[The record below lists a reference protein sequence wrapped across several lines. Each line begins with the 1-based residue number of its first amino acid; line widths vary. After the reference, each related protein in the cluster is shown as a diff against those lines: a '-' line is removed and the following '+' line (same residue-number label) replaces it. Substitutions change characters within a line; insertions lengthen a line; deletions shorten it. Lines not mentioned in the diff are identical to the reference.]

1 VIAPDRGDEAL
12 MRAALTA
19 AASAD
24 YATSPNPMVG
34 CVVARDGE
42 VIAAGHHRRAGEP
55 HAEVEA
61 LRAAGDAARGADVY
75 LTLEPCVQHGRTP
88 PCAPA
93 VIAAQP
99 RRCFIAM
106 LDPNPA
112 VAGRGLAALTE
123 AGIPAH
129 VGVCGPEA
137 ARLNEFYVKHIS
149 TGLPFVTAKFA
160 ASLDGRI
167 ATARGDSRWITSDA
181 SRAAAHR
188 LRHQHDAVLV
198 GITTVIRDDPRLTAR
213 LDGAR
218 TPVRVVLDSHLRTPV
233 HARLLRERGTT
244 IIATT
249 EAHSQAAAA
258 LRAAGAE
265 VVDAGEAEGRVDLAA
280 VLRLLGARDLISVLI
295 EGGSDVLGAA
305 FDGRLVDK
313 VVAFIAPRIIGGAE
327 APGAV
332 GGGGAPTMDAITSLR
347 DVTVSTS
354 GPDIAVTG
362 YCVW

>member
-1 VIAPDRGDEAL
+1 
-12 MRAALTA
+12 
-19 AASAD
+19 
-24 YATSPNPMVG
+24 
-34 CVVARDGE
+34 
-42 VIAAGHHRRAGEP
+42 
-55 HAEVEA
+55 
-61 LRAAGDAARGADVY
+61 
-75 LTLEPCVQHGRTP
+75 
-88 PCAPA
+88 
-93 VIAAQP
+93 
-99 RRCFIAM
+99 
-106 LDPNPA
+106 
-112 VAGRGLAALTE
+112 
-123 AGIPAH
+123 
-129 VGVCGPEA
+129 
-137 ARLNEFYVKHIS
+137 
-149 TGLPFVTAKFA
+149 
-160 ASLDGRI
+160 
-167 ATARGDSRWITSDA
+167 
-181 SRAAAHR
+181 
-188 LRHQHDAVLV
+188 
-198 GITTVIRDDPRLTAR
+198 
-213 LDGAR
+213 
-218 TPVRVVLDSHLRTPV
+218 V